1 LETIRRIRTMRGM
14 NQVDLARASGVAQNT
29 ISEIETGRREARPAT
44 LGKIANA
51 LGVEISD
58 FFEEGDIPPK
68 AERSSSHEP
77 SLNDALD
84 ELRISRFAQAITA
97 AAEKWREVVVDT
109 DMDDKKRFGFIDAA
123 LDLSDLISEQ
133 ALEEDWAT
141 LTDQERREIVTTM
154 EQLGAV
160 AEIGIRHL
168 EKSAQ
173 TEAERRRF
181 KENRNQIRQWTRQ
194 ISA

>member
-1 LETIRRIRTMRGM
+1 
-14 NQVDLARASGVAQNT
+14 VAQNT
-29 ISEIETGRREARPAT
+29 ISEIETGRRKARPAT
-44 LGKIANA
+44 LGKIAKA

-58 FFEEGDIPPK
+58 FFEESELPPK

-97 AAEKWREVVVDT
+97 AAEKWGEVVVDT
-109 DMDDKKRFGFIDAA
+109 DMDDKQRSGFINAA

-133 ALEEDWAT
+133 AVQEDWGT
-141 LTDQERREIVTTM
+141 LTNQERREIVATM
-154 EQLGAV
+154 EQLTAV
-160 AEIGIRHL
+160 AERGVRHL
-168 EKSAQ
+168 ETSAR
-173 TEAERRRF
+173 TEAERKRF
-181 KENRNQIRQWTRQ
+181 QENREQIRQWTRQ